1 MKTDIHKLI
10 KYKHRG
16 VIPEQPVTA
25 GDIAEWELRI
35 QAAHVWGM
43 TDEDIEKKAKKL
55 YEDSMKGQA
64 GAGAYGWETWEK
76 NARIDQKFYWVGRV
90 LPQVQFLKT
99 DLTKTRVIIL
109 QERS

>member
-10 KYKHRG
+10 KYKHIG
-16 VIPEQPVTA
+16 IIPESPVTA
-25 GDIAEWELRI
+25 ADIAEWELRI

-43 TDEDIEKKAKKL
+43 TDADIEKAAKKL
-55 YEDSMKGQA
+55 YEANMKGQA
-64 GAGAYGWETWEK
+64 GAGALGWETWEK
-76 NARIDQKFYWVGRV
+76 DARASSKFYWVGRV